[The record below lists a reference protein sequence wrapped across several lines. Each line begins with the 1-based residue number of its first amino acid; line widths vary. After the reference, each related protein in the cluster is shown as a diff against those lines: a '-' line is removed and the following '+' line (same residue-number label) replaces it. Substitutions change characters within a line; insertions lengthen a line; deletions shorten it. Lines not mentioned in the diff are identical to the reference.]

1 MASGVSSRDVNSEGV
16 TSESIGRGYS
26 ATAADYDAA
35 VRHNIEGAYRL
46 VAAMPEGRYDRILDV
61 GCGTGVGSTAMV
73 ERFPS
78 VRHITAIDPSA
89 GMLAQFRD
97 KLAAFDDVDVS
108 LLEAGV
114 DDMDVPDAAF
124 DAAIATMSFH
134 WFPRKGEATKTLA
147 RALRPGGVMAVVLPG
162 EGVDEEFRRILATIE
177 PPHWNFLGSFQA
189 APRSLR
195 QMDGYLAAAGLEV
208 IDMWSERR
216 LRRTPVD
223 AYLERMRV
231 VAGHLGQDMPPE
243 DLDLHLGNLRE
254 AMLREAGPQGFEYE
268 FVKLFAIARRP
279 E

>member
-1 MASGVSSRDVNSEGV
+1 MAAAVTNRPSGITTR
-16 TSESIGRGYS
+16 SIGHGYS
-26 ATAADYDAA
+26 TTSADYDAA

-46 VAAMPEGRYDRILDV
+46 IGAMPDLPYARVLDV
-61 GCGTGVGSTAMV
+61 GCGTGVGSLAMV

-97 KLAAFDDVDVS
+97 KLGAARNVEVS
-108 LLEAGV
+108 LAEAGV
-114 DDMDVPDAAF
+114 DDMDVPDGTF

-134 WFPRKGEATKTLA
+134 WFPRKAEGTRAIA
-147 RALRPGGVMAVVLPG
+147 RALRPGGVMAAVLPG

-177 PPHWNFLGSFQA
+177 PPHVNFLGSFQA

-195 QMDGYLAAAGLEV
+195 HMDAYLAGAGVEIL
-208 IDMWSERR
+208 DMWSERR

-231 VAGHLGQDMPPE
+231 VAGHLAHDMPE
-243 DLDLHLGNLRE
+243 ADLALHLENLRE

-268 FVKLFAIARRP
+268 FVKLYAIARRP
-279 E
+279 A